1 MAAAIQSGI
10 GNVAAGSAFA
20 GLTSAAMGGLEGTAI
35 AAVGQAIGAAMM
47 AGGAAGA
54 VSKLVNND

>member
-10 GNVAAGSAFA
+10 GNVAAGSVFA
-20 GLTSAAMGGLEGTAI
+20 GLTSAAMDGLEGTVI
-35 AAVGQAIGAAMM
+35 AGVGQAIGAAMA

-54 VSKLVNND
+54 ASKLMNSE

>member
-10 GNVAAGSAFA
+10 GNVAAGSVFA
-20 GLTSAAMGGLEGTAI
+20 GLTSAGMGGLVSTAI
-35 AAVGQAIGAAMM
+35 TGVGQAIGGVMA

-54 VSKLVNND
+54 ASKLMNKE